1 MSPDTYIQKAAQGL
15 EAIRSKGPLVH
26 NITNFVVMNNTA
38 NALLACGASP
48 VMAHARGEVEE
59 MAAIAGALVINIGT
73 LNQKWIEAM
82 VSACRKANEVGVP
95 IVFDPVG
102 AGATRLRTETSMRLV
117 SEQSIAVVRANAS
130 EALSMTTQATATKG
144 VDSTHGVDE
153 AAQAAREIALELQT
167 VVAIT
172 GETDLVTDGETVLRV
187 AGGDK
192 LMGKVTGMGCTATA
206 LVGAFLAVE
215 PDAMTATAAALAYL
229 GHAGAKAAL
238 SSSGPGS
245 FQVALLD
252 ALYNIQPEELA
263 QSGAITVG

>member
-1 MSPDTYIQKAAQGL
+1 MSTDIYTQKAAEAL
-15 EAIRSKGPLVH
+15 ETIRSKSPLIH

-48 VMAHARGEVEE
+48 VMAHARTEVEE

-82 VSACRKANEVGVP
+82 ISACRKANDMGVP
-95 IVFDPVG
+95 VVFDPVG
-102 AGATRLRTETSMRLV
+102 AGATKLRTETSMRLV

-130 EALSMTTQATATKG
+130 EAMAMTTQAGATKG
-144 VDSTHGVDE
+144 VDSTHSVDQ
-153 AAQAAREIALELQT
+153 AAGAAREIARELRT

-172 GETDLVTDGETVLRV
+172 GPEDLVTDGDTVLRV
-187 AGGDK
+187 SGGHP

-206 LVGAFLAVE
+206 LVGAFIAVE
-215 PDAMTATAAALAYL
+215 PDPMTATAGALAYL
-229 GHAGAKAAL
+229 GLAGSKAAL
-238 SSSGPGS
+238 GCNGPGS

-252 ALYNIQPEELA
+252 ALYNLRPEDLA
-263 QSGAITVG
+263 TCGAIIVG